1 MKKAAAQ
8 IKSITSQ
15 ELKTCYLVWGTEDL
29 LITQTIQAFEQRMK
43 ADKED
48 ALNTYHFNLKE
59 ASIEDIVH
67 EAKSLPF
74 FGEKKLIIVHDSYI
88 LTGKKITGSLSH
100 NLEQLEDYLSDPS
113 DFTVIVFVAP
123 YDKLDKRKKI
133 TKHLLKQAEVIE
145 AEASKQGE
153 VEAFLTEFF
162 QSRDLRI
169 ERETL
174 QHLLQLTDWNLTRAA
189 GEAEKLALYHGNQAD
204 ITVDAVDRLVS
215 KSLEQNIF
223 ELNDRVLNR
232 QVRASI
238 ELYQDLLTQ
247 KEDPIKILALMISQF
262 RLLLQVK
269 ILKSKGYQQSD
280 IAAILKVHPYRVK
293 LALQKEQKFAQS
305 ILSEAHHMLITADY
319 EVKTGRSN
327 PEMAV
332 ELFIMQFA
340 GLNPTPTN
348 RHL

>member
-1 MKKAAAQ
+1 MKKAAVQ
-8 IKSITSQ
+8 IKSIASQ
-15 ELKTCYLVWGTEDL
+15 QLKACYLIWGTEDL
-29 LITQTIQAFEQRMK
+29 LITQAIQAFEERMK

-48 ALNTYHFNLKE
+48 SLNTYHFNLKD
-59 ASIEDIVH
+59 SPIEDIIH

-88 LTGKKITGSLSH
+88 LTGKKTTGSHSH
-100 NLEQLEDYLSDPS
+100 NLEELERYLADPS
-113 DFTVIVFVAP
+113 SFSVVVFIAP
-123 YDKLDKRKKI
+123 YDKLDKRKKV
-133 TKHLLKQAEVIE
+133 TKQLLKQSEVIE
-145 AEASKQGE
+145 AEASRQGE
-153 VEAFLTEFF
+153 IEAYLKAFF
-162 QSRDLRI
+162 QSKDVRI
-169 ERETL
+169 EKEPL
-174 QHLLQLTDWNLTRAA
+174 QLLLQLTDWSLTRAV
-189 GEAEKLALYHGNQAD
+189 GEAEKLALYHGGHSE
-204 ITVDAVDRLVS
+204 ITVDSVDRLVS

-232 QVRASI
+232 QVKASI

-247 KEDPIKILALMISQF
+247 KEDPIKILALMIGQF

-293 LALQKEQKFAQS
+293 LAIQKEQKFPQS
-305 ILSEAHHMLITADY
+305 VLSQAHHMLISADH

-340 GLNPTPTN
+340 GLTPSAAKSG
-348 RHL
+348 R